1 MAETFVLAVK
11 MQEIKMK
18 ILIADDHALFRDGLS
33 MHLEQIAPDAVISQA
48 GNFSQALKILD
59 AEPKIDLIIID
70 LDMPDMKWE
79 EGLSQLK
86 SKAPDS
92 RFVVISASEDS
103 RNIKKLLSSASAAIC
118 PNVRKPKC

>member
-1 MAETFVLAVK
+1 
-11 MQEIKMK
+11 MK

-70 LDMPDMKWE
+70 LDMPDMKW
-79 EGLSQLK
+79 Q
-86 SKAPDS
+86 SKRQNLNTPAVGG
-92 RFVVISASEDS
+92 FELCCG
-103 RNIKKLLSSASAAIC
+103 RNVQQTDCL
-118 PNVRKPKC
+118 

>member
-48 GNFSQALKILD
+48 GNFSQALKILR
-59 AEPKIDLIIID
+59 AENRFDNYRFGYAGYE
-70 LDMPDMKWE
+70 M
-79 EGLSQLK
+79 GR
-86 SKAPDS
+86 
-92 RFVVISASEDS
+92 RFVPAEKQGS
-103 RNIKKLLSSASAAIC
+103 RQPFCRYLC
-118 PNVRKPKC
+118 F

>member
-1 MAETFVLAVK
+1 MAETLVLAVK

-86 SKAPDS
+86 SKAPDVLS
-92 RFVVISASEDS
+92 LSLLLKIPGIS
-103 RNIKKLLSSASAAIC
+103 KKLSSSASAAIC